1 MGKFTELLLPASDPI
16 SSEPLSRSHP
26 LSVLK
31 KQKLMLRE
39 ARAAAT
45 ETDTP
50 ETEDAASKRGPP
62 SPQK

>member
-1 MGKFTELLLPASDPI
+1 MGKITSGLLPASDPI
-16 SSEPLSRSHP
+16 FREGISRSHP
-26 LSVLK
+26 LLEK
-31 KQKLMLRE
+31 RKRLLRE

-50 ETEDAASKRGPP
+50 EAEDAASKRGPP